1 MAKTHVQWLEG
12 MNFTGTDGD
21 GRKVQISGSSSGEGV
36 SPMQML
42 LIALGSCASVDVVSI
57 LKKQRQELEDLQVEV
72 EGERGEESPRPY
84 ETIHMH
90 FIAQGKVEA
99 DKLERAISLSTEKYC
114 GVHGTLS
121 GVAKITWD
129 YEIKE
134 A

>member
-1 MAKTHVQWLEG
+1 MAKAHVQWHEG

-21 GRKVQISGSSSGEGV
+21 GRTTKISGGAGDGV

-72 EGERGEESPRPY
+72 EGNRGEEPPRPY

-90 FIAQGKVEA
+90 FIAKGDVDA
-99 DKLERAISLSTEKYC
+99 TKLERAISLSTEKYC

-129 YEIKE
+129 FEIQE